1 MGVFEVNNITN
12 GLSVIERGL
21 TNAVCQQ
28 LEEGII
34 LLNENYKIIYV
45 NHCIKKITMF
55 DEDELIGTDFCML
68 FSDELM
74 IKKVLQTVMK
84 EGHWEGSLLQKR
96 KDGQLNL
103 RLIQINHVYTDD
115 HLTTH
120 YIVIFRDQEKRNLSL
135 KEKQL
140 ADKVFE
146 CTSEGILV
154 TDERGRIIS
163 INPAFQLVTG
173 YSEAEILGK
182 NPNILQSGVH
192 DAAFYKDLW
201 DSIKKKGHWKGEIW
215 NKRKNGD
222 LYPEWLTIS
231 TIKDEF
237 GNVTNFVGIFS
248 DITDRKEA
256 EEQLRRLAHFDSLTG
271 VANRYSL
278 NQHLHNLILTAEK
291 YDQQLAVLFLDLD
304 RFKHINDTLGHSIGD
319 LLLKNVSSRIKDL
332 VRNKDMIA
340 RLGGDEFVI
349 ALPNINHIKDSAY
362 IAQRII
368 DALNKPFH
376 LGKHEVYISTSIGI
390 SVYPFDGTTFEE
402 LLRNADKAMYVAKN
416 NGKNQFEFYHS
427 DMHRDESRQ
436 ILLEK
441 YMRKALEK
449 NEFFLAYHPQMDTK
463 TKRINGVE
471 ALIRWE
477 HEEIGFISPGE
488 FIPIAEE
495 TGLII
500 PISEWV
506 IKKACEDLHLLH
518 INGFPQLS
526 MSINISPLHFNQPD
540 FVERLLSV
548 IRETNIKDNSIELE
562 LTEGVIMPNAP
573 ETLQKL
579 VKLKQHG
586 IKLSIDDF
594 GTGYSSL
601 SYLNRF
607 PIDILKIDQSFI
619 RKLSD
624 YKEDASI
631 VKAIITMAHTLHLKV
646 IAEGVETKKQLEFLE
661 NQQCDSIQGFYITKP
676 LPFEELMKF
685 LHESDVGIFF

>member
-1 MGVFEVNNITN
+1 MKNIAE
-12 GLSVIERGL
+12 GISDIERGL
-21 TNAVCQQ
+21 ANVVCQY

-34 LLNENYKIIYV
+34 ILNDQFKILFLNPCVKNILKY
-45 NHCIKKITMF
+45 
-55 DEDELIGTDFCML
+55 DEEELIGSDISLL
-68 FSDELM
+68 FSDEIMLQK
-74 IKKVLQTVMK
+74 ILQTAMK
-84 EGHWEGSLLQKR
+84 EGSWEGSLLQKN
-96 KDGQLNL
+96 KDGQV
-103 RLIQINHVYTDD
+103 IISWVKINKIKESSHSPV
-115 HLTTH
+115 H
-120 YIVIFRDQEKRNLSL
+120 YSVIFRDTNKHKLSV
-135 KEKQL
+135 KERQL

-173 YSEAEILGK
+173 YSEEEILGK
-182 NPNILQSGVH
+182 NPSILQSGVH
-192 DAAFYKDLW
+192 DSTFYKDLW
-201 DSIKKKGHWKGEIW
+201 NSIKVKGHWKGEIW

-231 TIKDEF
+231 TIKDEL

-291 YDQQLAVLFLDLD
+291 YEQQLAVLFLDLD
-304 RFKHINDTLGHSIGD
+304 RFKHINDTLGHNYGD
-319 LLLKNVSSRIKDL
+319 MLLKSVSGRLKSL

-349 ALPNINHIKDSAY
+349 ALPNINHVKDSAY

-368 DALNKPFH
+368 ESLNKPFQ
-376 LGKHEVYISTSIGI
+376 LGKHEVFISTSIGI

-441 YMRKALEK
+441 YMRKSLEK
-449 NEFFLAYHPQMDTK
+449 NEFFLVYHPQMDTK
-463 TKRINGVE
+463 TKQINGVE
-471 ALIRWE
+471 ALIRWNQ
-477 HEEIGFISPGE
+477 EEIGIVSPGE

-506 IKKACEDLHLLH
+506 IKQACEDLHSLH
-518 INGFPQLS
+518 VNGFPHLT

-548 IRETNIKDNSIELE
+548 VQETNIKDQSIELE
-562 LTEGVIMPNAP
+562 LTEGIVMPNAP

-579 VKLKQHG
+579 VKLKQRG

-661 NQQCDSIQGFYITKP
+661 EQLCDSIQGFYITKP
-676 LPFEELMKF
+676 LPFVDLIKF
-685 LHESDVGIFF
+685 LRDSEVGHFF